1 VKKKQIIFLCSLPRA
16 GNTLLGSIINENKK
30 IKATPNSITLEILY
44 QLNELK
50 DFPAFKSFPDS
61 KSLNNV
67 SKMVFDNYY
76 KEWKAEVVL
85 DRGPWGTPYNLQVLK
100 QFIPKPKFV
109 VLLRPLI
116 ECLASFAKLKIENGS
131 NTKED
136 IREYIDRLMDE
147 EGMMGKSILS
157 IKNLCKEKE
166 NYKIFYY
173 DDLVKDT
180 DNFLKKLSSFIGF
193 KINNYNRLKQFNVN
207 NIYYQDWDIKNLHR
221 IQVKKIKRQTY
232 AINDYLPEDII
243 EKYSGYKII

>member
-1 VKKKQIIFLCSLPRA
+1 MKKKQIIFLCGLPRA

-50 DFPAFKSFPDS
+50 NFPAFQNFPDS

-76 KEWKAEVVL
+76 KEWKAKVIL

-109 VLLRPLI
+109 ILFRPLI
-116 ECLASFAKLKIENGS
+116 ECLASFAKLKIDNNS

-136 IREYIDRLMDE
+136 IREYIDELMGE
-147 EGMMGKSILS
+147 KGMMGKSILS

-166 NYKIFYY
+166 DYKIFYY
-173 DDLVKDT
+173 NDLVKDT
-180 DNFLKKLSSFIGF
+180 DNFLKNLSSFIGV
-193 KINNYNRLKQFNVN
+193 KINNYNRLKQFNIN
-207 NIYYQDWDIKNLHR
+207 NLYYQDDIKNLHR
-221 IQVKKIKRQTY
+221 IRVKKIKRQTY
-232 AINDYLPEDII
+232 AINDYLPQDII

>member
-1 VKKKQIIFLCSLPRA
+1 
-16 GNTLLGSIINENKK
+16 
-30 IKATPNSITLEILY
+30 
-44 QLNELK
+44 
-50 DFPAFKSFPDS
+50 
-61 KSLNNV
+61 
-67 SKMVFDNYY
+67 MVFDNYY

-147 EGMMGKSILS
+147 EGIMGKNILS
-157 IKNLCKEKE
+157 IKNLLKEKE

-232 AINDYLPEDII
+232 AINDYLPQDII
-243 EKYSGYKII
+243 EKYSGYKVI

>member
-1 VKKKQIIFLCSLPRA
+1 MKKKQIIFLCSLPRA

-50 DFPAFKSFPDS
+50 NFPAFQNFPDS

-76 KEWKAEVVL
+76 KEWKAKVIL

-109 VLLRPLI
+109 ILFRPLI
-116 ECLASFAKLKIENGS
+116 ECLASFAKLKIDNNS

-136 IREYIDRLMDE
+136 IREYIDELMGE
-147 EGMMGKSILS
+147 KGMMGKSILS

-166 NYKIFYY
+166 DYKIFYY
-173 DDLVKDT
+173 NDLVEDT
-180 DNFLKKLSSFIGF
+180 DNFLKNLSSFIGF
-193 KINNYNRLKQFNVN
+193 KINNYNRLKQFNIN
-207 NIYYQDWDIKNLHR
+207 NLYYQDDVKNLHR
-221 IQVKKIKRQTY
+221 IRVKKIKRQTY
-232 AINDYLPEDII
+232 AINDYLPQDII

>member
-1 VKKKQIIFLCSLPRA
+1 VKTKRIIFLCSLPRA

-50 DFPAFKSFPDS
+50 NFPAFQNFPDS

-76 KEWKAEVVL
+76 KEWKAKVIL

-109 VLLRPLI
+109 ILFRPLI
-116 ECLASFAKLKIENGS
+116 ECLASFAKLKIDNNS

-136 IREYIDRLMDE
+136 IREYIDELMGE
-147 EGMMGKSILS
+147 KGMMGKSILS

-166 NYKIFYY
+166 DYKIFYY
-173 DDLVKDT
+173 NDLVEDT
-180 DNFLKKLSSFIGF
+180 DNFLKNLSSFIGF
-193 KINNYNRLKQFNVN
+193 KINNYNRLKQFNIN
-207 NIYYQDWDIKNLHR
+207 NLYYQDDVKNLHR
-221 IQVKKIKRQTY
+221 IRVKKIKRQTY
-232 AINDYLPEDII
+232 AINDYLPQDII

>member
-1 VKKKQIIFLCSLPRA
+1 MKTKRIIFLCSLPRA

-50 DFPAFKSFPDS
+50 NFPAFQNFPDS

-76 KEWKAEVVL
+76 KEWKAKVIL

-109 VLLRPLI
+109 ILFRPLI
-116 ECLASFAKLKIENGS
+116 ECLASFAKLKIDNNS

-136 IREYIDRLMDE
+136 IREYIDELMGE
-147 EGMMGKSILS
+147 KGMMGKSILS

-166 NYKIFYY
+166 DYKIFYY
-173 DDLVKDT
+173 NDLVEDT
-180 DNFLKKLSSFIGF
+180 DNFLKNLSSFIGF
-193 KINNYNRLKQFNVN
+193 KINNYNRLKQFNIN
-207 NIYYQDWDIKNLHR
+207 NLYYQDDVKNLHR
-221 IQVKKIKRQTY
+221 IRVKKIKRQTY
-232 AINDYLPEDII
+232 AINDYLPQDII

>member
-1 VKKKQIIFLCSLPRA
+1 MKKKQIIFLCSLPRA

-50 DFPAFKSFPDS
+50 DFPVFQNFPDS

-67 SKMVFDNYY
+67 NKMVFDNYY
-76 KEWKAEVVL
+76 KEWKADVIL
-85 DRGPWGTPYNLQVLK
+85 DRGPWGTPYNLKVLK
-100 QFIPKPKFV
+100 QVIPKPKFV
-109 VLLRPLI
+109 ILLRPLI
-116 ECLASFAKLKIENGS
+116 ECLASFAKLQNDNVF

-136 IREYIDRLMDE
+136 IREYIDELMGE

-166 NYKIFYY
+166 DYKIFYY
-173 DDLVKDT
+173 NDLVEDT
-180 DNFLKKLSSFIGF
+180 DNFLKNLSSFIGF

-207 NIYYQDWDIKNLHR
+207 NTYYQDTVKNLHR
-221 IQVKKIKRQTY
+221 IRVKKIKRQTY
-232 AINDYLPEDII
+232 DINDYLPEDII
-243 EKYSGYKII
+243 EKYSAYKII

>member
-1 VKKKQIIFLCSLPRA
+1 MKKIKVIFLCSLPRA
-16 GNTLLGSIINENKK
+16 GNTLLGSMVNENKK

-50 DFPAFKSFPDS
+50 NFPAFQNFPDS
-61 KSLNNV
+61 SSLDNV
-67 SKMVFDNYY
+67 SKMVLDNYY
-76 KEWKAEVVL
+76 KEWKADVIL
-85 DRGPWGTPYNLQVLK
+85 DRGPWGTPYNLRVIK

-109 VLLRPLI
+109 VLLRPLT
-116 ECLASFAKLKIENGS
+116 ECLASFAKLKIDNGS

-136 IREYIDRLMDE
+136 IREYIDELMGE

-166 NYKIFYY
+166 DYKIFHY
-173 DDLVKDT
+173 DDLVNDP

-193 KINNYNRLKQFNVN
+193 KINNYNKLKQFNVN
-207 NIYYQDWDIKNLHR
+207 NLYYQDDIENLHR
-221 IQVKKIKRQTY
+221 IRVKKIKRRNY
-232 AINDYLPEDII
+232 DISDYLPEDII